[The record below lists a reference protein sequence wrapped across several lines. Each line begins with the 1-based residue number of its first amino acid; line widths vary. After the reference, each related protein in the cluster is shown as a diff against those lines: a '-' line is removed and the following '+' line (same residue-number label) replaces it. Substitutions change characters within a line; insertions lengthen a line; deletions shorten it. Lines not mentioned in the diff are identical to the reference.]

1 MGSRFAL
8 LGLSSLLHSLRTAA
22 LFFFCSIFQF
32 SYGRNFE
39 TLSNFENVTQTFYDK
54 SSGRPFLN
62 LSYSKVEKVYSKF
75 KFLKFGIPK
84 FVVHGLT
91 ANLNLATYDHEQ
103 VLKNLAH
110 FEKKEAVRFI
120 TANDACFNFTF
131 PDQQGAKL
139 EVKILKLS
147 KEGGFSTEN
156 AKFSSSS
163 ETKFYNF
170 MKLSFERGSPS
181 YKFRESAD
189 GPPTLI
195 VSYSGL
201 QAIPLENL

>member
-1 MGSRFAL
+1 MEL
-8 LGLSSLLHSLRTAA
+8 TSLVQSLRTAA
-22 LFFFCSIFQF
+22 LFFFCTLFHISH
-32 SYGRNFE
+32 GRNLE
-39 TLSNFENVTQTFYDK
+39 TLSKFENISQTFYDK
-54 SSGRPFLN
+54 SSGRPYLN
-62 LSYSKVEKVYSKF
+62 LSYSKVEKVYSRF

-84 FVVHGLT
+84 FIVHGLS
-91 ANLNLATYDHEQ
+91 ANLDLATYDHEQ

-131 PDQQGAKL
+131 PEQKNAKL

-147 KEGGFSTEN
+147 KEGGFSSEN
-156 AKFSSSS
+156 AKFSSTS
-163 ETKFYNF
+163 ETIFYNF

-181 YKFRESAD
+181 YKFRESSD

-195 VSYSGL
+195 IFYSGV
-201 QAIPLENL
+201 QALPFENQ

>member
-1 MGSRFAL
+1 MEL
-8 LGLSSLLHSLRTAA
+8 ISLFHSLRTTA
-22 LFFFCSIFQF
+22 LFFFCILFHVSH
-32 SYGRNFE
+32 GRNLE
-39 TLSNFENVTQTFYDK
+39 TLSKFENVSQTFYDK
-54 SSGRPFLN
+54 SSGRPFLI

-103 VLKNLAH
+103 VLKNLAY

-120 TANDACFNFTF
+120 SANDACFNFTF
-131 PDQQGAKL
+131 PEQKDAKL
-139 EVKILKLS
+139 EVKILKIS

-156 AKFSSSS
+156 AKFSSTS

-170 MKLSFERGSPS
+170 MKLSFERGYPS
-181 YKFRESAD
+181 YKFQESSH
-189 GPPTLI
+189 GPATLI

-201 QAIPLENL
+201 QATPFENL

>member
-1 MGSRFAL
+1 MEL
-8 LGLSSLLHSLRTAA
+8 ISLVHSLRTGA
-22 LFFFCSIFQF
+22 LFLFCILFHVSN
-32 SYGRNFE
+32 GRNLE
-39 TLSNFENVTQTFYDK
+39 TLSKFENVSQTFYDK
-54 SSGRPFLN
+54 SSGRPYLN

-75 KFLKFGIPK
+75 KFLRFGIPK
-84 FVVHGLT
+84 FVVHGLS

-110 FEKKEAVRFI
+110 FEKKQAVSFI
-120 TANDACFNFTF
+120 TAKDACFNFTF
-131 PDQQGAKL
+131 PEQKDAKL
-139 EVKILKLS
+139 EVKILKIS

-156 AKFSSSS
+156 AKFSSTS

-181 YKFRESAD
+181 YKFQESSD
-189 GPPTLI
+189 GAPTLI

-201 QAIPLENL
+201 QSTPFENL

>member
-1 MGSRFAL
+1 L
-8 LGLSSLLHSLRTAA
+8 ELTSLVQSLRTAA
-22 LFFFCSIFQF
+22 LFFFCTLFHISH
-32 SYGRNFE
+32 GRNLE
-39 TLSNFENVTQTFYDK
+39 TLSKFENVCQTFYDK
-54 SSGRPFLN
+54 SSGRPYLN

-84 FVVHGLT
+84 FVVHGLS

-110 FEKKEAVRFI
+110 FQKKEAVRFI

-131 PDQQGAKL
+131 PEQKDAKL

-156 AKFSSSS
+156 AKFSTMS

-170 MKLSFERGSPS
+170 MKLSFERGLPG
-181 YKFRESAD
+181 YKFRESSD

-195 VSYSGL
+195 ISYSGL
-201 QAIPLENL
+201 QATPFENL